1 MANYSGKLIVIDGT
15 DGSGKTTQLHL
26 LAQRLKQEGFLVEV
40 ADFPQYNTKS
50 AGLVEEYL
58 SGKYGGP
65 GEVTPYQASIF
76 YAADRF
82 DANFKI
88 KKWLEEGKIVLSN
101 RYVSANMGH
110 QGAKISNSLERKVF
124 FNWLNDLEYKL
135 FNISRP
141 DLSLILH
148 VPATIAFDLA
158 KERAREDWV
167 GKTKDIHESDLN
179 HLRAAEEVYL
189 EIAQTIPGFTLIE
202 CSLNNKILEREAISE
217 LIWVQVR
224 RLLNGSLTKKDN
236 SFKALSEIISKNKQI
251 QSHKDFFFKKE
262 APAEPVAPVSSLA
275 EEKLTSAKPILK
287 VERLTKE
294 AKLPTKAYEYD
305 AGLDLY
311 AAETVSIAPYG
322 QAAVKTGIKVAI
334 PENQVGLIWDKS
346 GLAKEGL
353 STLGGVID
361 AGYRGEI
368 LVLIKNLGEDIYH
381 ILPGQKIA
389 QLIIQPLS
397 PFKMEEGPVSEETDR
412 GQAGFGSSGQF

>member
-1 MANYSGKLIVIDGT
+1 MANYSGKLIVIDGA
-15 DGSGKTTQLHL
+15 DGSGKTTQLNL
-26 LAQRLKQEGFLVEV
+26 LAERLKQEGFLVEI

-50 AGLVEEYL
+50 AGPAEEYL

-76 YAADRF
+76 YAVDRF

-124 FNWLNDLEYKL
+124 FNWLNNLEYKL
-135 FNISRP
+135 FNISQP

-148 VPATIAFDLA
+148 VPAAVSFELA
-158 KERAREDWV
+158 KSRAREDWV
-167 GKTKDIHESDLN
+167 GKTKDIHENDIN
-179 HLRAAEEVYL
+179 HLRSAEEVYL
-189 EIAQTIPGFTLIE
+189 EIAKTIPGFTLIE
-202 CSLNNKILEREAISE
+202 CAAGNNILAREEISE
-217 LIWVQVR
+217 LIWLQVR
-224 RLLNGSLTKKDN
+224 RLLNGSLSKKES
-236 SFKALSEIISKNKQI
+236 SFKAVGEIISKNKQI

-262 APAEPVAPVSSLA
+262 ETVAPIAETETEKPVIAELA
-275 EEKLTSAKPILK
+275 VLK
-287 VERLTKE
+287 VERLSGE
-294 AKLPTKAYEYD
+294 AKLPTKAYAHD

-322 QAAVKTGIKVAI
+322 QAAVKTGIRVAI

-346 GLAKEGL
+346 GVAKNGL

-368 LVLIKNLGEDIYH
+368 LVLLKNLGEDIYH

-389 QLIIQPLS
+389 QLIIQPLTT
-397 PFKMEEGPVSEETDR
+397 FKLEEGPVSQGTDR
-412 GQAGFGSSGQF
+412 GQGGFGSSGQF

>member
-1 MANYSGKLIVIDGT
+1 MTSYSGKLIVIDGT
-15 DGSGKTTQLHL
+15 DGSGKTTQLNL
-26 LAQRLKQEGFLVEV
+26 LAERLKQEGFLVEI

-65 GEVTPYQASIF
+65 EDVTPYQASIF

-88 KKWLEEGKIVLSN
+88 RKWLEEGKIVLSN
-101 RYVSANMGH
+101 RYVSASMGH
-110 QGAKISNSLERKVF
+110 QGAKIHNSLERKVF
-124 FNWLNDLEYKL
+124 FSWLNDLEYKL
-135 FNISRP
+135 FNIPHP

-148 VPATIAFDLA
+148 VPATVAFDLA
-158 KERAREDWV
+158 KKRAREDWV
-167 GKTKDIHESDLN
+167 GKTKDIHENNLN
-179 HLRAAEEVYL
+179 HLRSAEEVYL
-189 EIAQTIPGFTLIE
+189 EIANTIPGFTLIE
-202 CSLNNKILEREAISE
+202 CSLENNILERGEISE

-224 RLLNGSLTKKDN
+224 RLLNGDSIKKES
-236 SFKALSEIISKNKQI
+236 SFKALSEVISKNKQI
-251 QSHKDFFFKKE
+251 QNHKEFFFRKDE
-262 APAEPVAPVSSLA
+262 AQILIPRPSEP
-275 EEKLTSAKPILK
+275 EEIKTINSVLK
-287 VERLTKE
+287 VERLSPE
-294 AKLPTKAYEYD
+294 AKLPTKAHLQD

-311 AAETVSIAPYG
+311 SAEAASIAPY
-322 QAAVKTGIKVAI
+322 QQMTISTGIRLAI
-334 PENQVGLIWDKS
+334 PQNQVGLIWDKS

-368 LVLIKNLGEDIYH
+368 LVLIKNLGQDIYH

-397 PFKMEEGPVSEETDR
+397 EYKIEEGPILEDTDR
-412 GQAGFGSSGQF
+412 GQNGFGSSGRF